1 MDSARGLAPVTAPDF
16 PAVYRDQFPY
26 VFRSLRRLGVR
37 PSELDDLMQEVFT
50 VVFRR
55 LGDYDPSR
63 PIEPWLFG
71 IAFRTVSVFRRTRA
85 RRIVEIPSDDIE
97 PADESAG
104 PEANLE
110 EVQADRQARL
120 LVLRGLEALELD
132 QRAVFVLHDIDGVI
146 VPKIAEAL
154 ELSVNTVYSRLRAA
168 RARFASRVRMLNLVE
183 GPPGPDGAAT
193 VTRKGA
199 R

>member
-1 MDSARGLAPVTAPDF
+1 MSYEADSARGAEPVTPVFA
-16 PAVYRDQFPY
+16 AVYREQFPY

-37 PSELDDLMQEVFT
+37 PSELDDLVQEVFT

-71 IAFRTVSVFRRTRA
+71 IAFRTVSVFRRTRS
-85 RRIVEIPSDDIE
+85 RRIVEVPSDDIE
-97 PADESAG
+97 PTDEAAG
-104 PEANLE
+104 PETSL
-110 EVQADRQARL
+110 QDRQARL
-120 LVLRGLEALELD
+120 LVLRALEALDLD

-146 VPKIAEAL
+146 VPKIAETL
-154 ELSVNTVYSRLRAA
+154 EIPLNTVYSRLRAA

-183 GPPGPDGAAT
+183 AAPGGEHQ
-193 VTRKGA
+193 RRGGA